1 MRFTLMILPMNGALF
16 LYLSLRAGF
25 PWATAKLN
33 SNGLPSAGG
42 LEFESVCVAHVLTGT
57 VDWSQYGSA
66 SRKSCACAGAFIAV
80 SYAALWREPPLV
92 SGRCGGGGGAAT
104 VYALPPTAA

>member
-1 MRFTLMILPMNGALF
+1 MRFVDTTFAVKGALF
-16 LYLSLRAGF
+16 LY
-25 PWATAKLN
+25 
-33 SNGLPSAGG
+33 
-42 LEFESVCVAHVLTGT
+42 VLTGI

-66 SRKSCACAGAFIAV
+66 SRKSCLPPAAAGAGAFIAA

-92 SGRCGGGGGAAT
+92 SGRRGGGGGAAT